1 MTTKHEERRTI
12 KIRASTHEKLKKKA
26 IYGETMDCV
35 INRCMFEENNKSSDT
50 KTDKKIKRLL

>member
-35 INRCMFEENNKSSDT
+35 INRCMFEETNKVKGKKSQYE
-50 KTDKKIKRLL
+50 DKV